1 MSVPVAVVESVAVW
15 TREWETVRHL
25 TWFPLHS
32 STPVLGSGECY
43 SATRADF
50 TFIILALGHLHLA
63 ASPPATQVCDKVKLE
78 KQLTDNVNTRMSVK
92 LNLLHIFSRRRSG
105 ILGGKVRFYSFI
117 SPLKVSL
124 MYPPCYR
131 CLKSGSK
138 PRHYHQQSPCP
149 GAERAAAALRRP
161 GAEPR
166 GESGMW
172 HFRCGG
178 HRHSWTRR
186 PGAGI
191 PRLEI
196 YPQYSENVKTLC

>member
-43 SATRADF
+43 SVTRADF

-92 LNLLHIFSRRRSG
+92 LNLLHIFSRRRSR
-105 ILGGKVRFYSFI
+105 ILGGK
-117 SPLKVSL
+117 
-124 MYPPCYR
+124 
-131 CLKSGSK
+131 
-138 PRHYHQQSPCP
+138 QQS
-149 GAERAAAALRRP
+149 AL
-161 GAEPR
+161 
-166 GESGMW
+166 
-172 HFRCGG
+172 
-178 HRHSWTRR
+178 
-186 PGAGI
+186 
-191 PRLEI
+191 L
-196 YPQYSENVKTLC
+196 

>member
-1 MSVPVAVVESVAVW
+1 MGDSATP
-15 TREWETVRHL
+15 HL
-25 TWFPLHS
+25 V
-32 STPVLGSGECY
+32 STPQLHRRCWGQVNVTQLLGLISL
-43 SATRADF
+43 SSS
-50 TFIILALGHLHLA
+50 LHWVTST
-63 ASPPATQVCDKVKLE
+63 SPPATQVCDKVKLE

-105 ILGGKVRFYSFI
+105 ILGGKVLFYSFI

-149 GAERAAAALRRP
+149 GAVRAAAALRRP

-191 PRLEI
+191 PRLDI
-196 YPQYSENVKTLC
+196 S

>member
-1 MSVPVAVVESVAVW
+1 MCWCGRESGRQCD
-15 TREWETVRHL
+15 TSL
-25 TWFPLHS
+25 GFHS
-32 STPVLGSGECY
+32 TAPQPVLGSGECY
-43 SATRADF
+43 SVTRADF

-78 KQLTDNVNTRMSVK
+78 KQITDNVNTRMSVK
-92 LNLLHIFSRRRSG
+92 LNLLHIFSRRRSR
-105 ILGGKVRFYSFI
+105 ILGGKVLFYSFI

-191 PRLEI
+191 PRLDI
-196 YPQYSENVKTLC
+196 S

>member
-1 MSVPVAVVESVAVW
+1 
-15 TREWETVRHL
+15 
-25 TWFPLHS
+25 
-32 STPVLGSGECY
+32 
-43 SATRADF
+43 
-50 TFIILALGHLHLA
+50 
-63 ASPPATQVCDKVKLE
+63 
-78 KQLTDNVNTRMSVK
+78 MSVK
-92 LNLLHIFSRRRSG
+92 LNLLHIFSRRRSR
-105 ILGGKVRFYSFI
+105 ILGGKVLFYSFI

-172 HFRCGG
+172 HFRCSGD
-178 HRHSWTRR
+178 RHSSTRR

-196 YPQYSENVKTLC
+196 YPQYSENLDTMLNGQLNMVSPSVLGHLSANLIIDDVQLYFKDLS